1 MARKYDPKT
10 GTWKKVSDK
19 KTSKSNNTSKSNTS
33 KKKSNDTS
41 GKTNSSKT
49 NKNSSAGSSKK
60 KSNKRV
66 LNTLEGAVTVVPT
79 PTTIK
84 IKPAQTIKI
93 SGVGSQLSGKYYVKD
108 VTRTISSSGLSI
120 SLTVIKT
127 NFRETLK
134 TTTKKISKK
143 KKKK

>member
-19 KTSKSNNTSKSNTS
+19 KTSKSNNTSK
-33 KKKSNDTS
+33 KKSNDVS
-41 GKTNSSKT
+41 GKTDKSKT

-66 LNTLEGAVTVVPT
+66 LNTLEGTVTVVPT

-143 KKKK
+143 KGKKK

>member
-10 GTWKKVSDK
+10 GTWKKVSGK
-19 KTSKSNNTSKSNTS
+19 KTSKSNSTS
-33 KKKSNDTS
+33 KKKSNDVS
-41 GKTNSSKT
+41 GKTDKSKT

-60 KSNKRV
+60 KSNKKV
-66 LNTLEGAVTVVPT
+66 LNTLEGTVTVVPT

-143 KKKK
+143 KGKK